1 LAANIDTGLSHFQPM
16 VAILCGHG
24 KYHNQYLD
32 ENKRWISD
40 PDPKAVCTKDKL
52 EILEYCRKVFVFSS
66 INNFLFSLIS
76 LNVFIWK
83 ATKKFCIKK
92 SKFYSFEI

>member
-1 LAANIDTGLSHFQPM
+1 MAANIDTGLSHFQPM

-52 EILEYCRKVFVFSS
+52 EILEYCRKVFVFSP
-66 INNFLFSLIS
+66 INNLLFSLFS
-76 LNVFIWK
+76 
-83 ATKKFCIKK
+83 
-92 SKFYSFEI
+92 

>member
-1 LAANIDTGLSHFQPM
+1 M

-24 KYHNQYLD
+24 KYYNQYLD

-52 EILEYCRKVFVFSS
+52 EILEYCRKVCIS
-66 INNFLFSLIS
+66 ILVQMHFLFLDI
-76 LNVFIWK
+76 LFV
-83 ATKKFCIKK
+83 
-92 SKFYSFEI
+92 